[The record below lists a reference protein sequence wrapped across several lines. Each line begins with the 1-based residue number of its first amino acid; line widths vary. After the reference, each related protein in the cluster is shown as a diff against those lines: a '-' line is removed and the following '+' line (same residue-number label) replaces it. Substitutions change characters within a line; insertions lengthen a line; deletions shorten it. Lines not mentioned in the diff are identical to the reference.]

1 MPRKAVIKAC
11 AYAVPQLANA
21 HGPVGTVC
29 TFDHTPYD
37 EVVQNYTDMLY
48 PYALWE
54 YNRKALSQAVDVAV
68 VDYSECTVTTSKCH
82 TVTIE
87 GSGNDVADS
96 IVVWVDWHI
105 DEYAV
110 LSGNPMLTG
119 NSSSNSTIN
128 DDEQQQ
134 QQQQVLMTYY
144 RKYYYL
150 EYVVQYDYSSIA
162 CQ

>member
-1 MPRKAVIKAC
+1 MPQKAVIKAC
-11 AYAVPQLANA
+11 AYTVPLLANA

-29 TFDHTPYD
+29 TFDHTSFD
-37 EVVQNYTDMLY
+37 TVVQNYTDMLY

-54 YNRKALSQAVDVAV
+54 YKRKALSQAVDVAV
-68 VDYSECTVTTSKCH
+68 VDYTECTVTISKWH
-82 TVTIE
+82 TITVE
-87 GSGNDVADS
+87 GSSSDVADA

-110 LSGNPMLTG
+110 LSGSPMLIG
-119 NSSSNSTIN
+119 NTYSHSTIN

-134 QQQQVLMTYY
+134 QQQVLMTFY
-144 RKYYYL
+144 RKY
-150 EYVVQYDYSSIA
+150 YSSIA

>member
-1 MPRKAVIKAC
+1 VLTDDAVCIPQKAVIRAC
-11 AYAVPQLANA
+11 ACAVPQLANA

-29 TFDHTPYD
+29 TFDHTPFD

-54 YNRKALSQAVDVAV
+54 YDRKALSQAVDVAV
-68 VDYSECTVTTSKCH
+68 VDYSECTVTTSKWH
-82 TVTIE
+82 TVTVE
-87 GSGNDVADS
+87 GSSDVADA

-110 LSGNPMLTG
+110 LSGNPILTG
-119 NSSSNSTIN
+119 NSSSKSTIN

-134 QQQQVLMTYY
+134 QQVRMTKY
-144 RKYYYL
+144 R
-150 EYVVQYDYSSIA
+150 
-162 CQ
+162 